1 MKTRRIVL
9 LGPPGSGKGTQA
21 AKIAARLQVPHIA
34 TGDLFREE
42 IAAQTE
48 LGVLADSFIA
58 HGNLVPDEVTNQVVR
73 ERLAAPDAAGL
84 SCWTAIRARSTRRAP
99 WKRTLAELNRRAS
112 DGAFLIDVPDDAI
125 VQRAIGRV
133 LCPNCGA
140 IYHLQFKPPSVAG
153 ICDICRSVLV
163 VRDDDT
169 PSTVRHR
176 LTVYH
181 RITAPV
187 IEFYKQK
194 NLLAKRGWRGET
206 RRNFGRA
213 TCADRKSLVELSPW
227 RTPKISSWTDWS
239 GAAQGERQA

>member
-1 MKTRRIVL
+1 MSAQRIVL

-21 AKIAARLQVPHIA
+21 AKIAAHLSVPHIA

-42 IAAQTE
+42 ITAQTE
-48 LGVLADSFIA
+48 LGILADSFIA
-58 HGNLVPDEVTNQVVR
+58 YGNLVPDEVTNQVVR
-73 ERLAAPDAAGL
+73 ERLAMPDAEGFVL
-84 SCWTAIRARSTRRAP
+84 DGYP
-99 WKRTLAELNRRAS
+99 RTLDQARALEENLATLDRPL

-125 VQRAIGRV
+125 VQRAVGRV

-153 ICDICRSVLV
+153 ICDLCRSVLV

-176 LTVYH
+176 LAVYH

-187 IEFYKQK
+187 IDFYRER
-194 NLLAKRGWRGET
+194 NLLGSVDGVGKPEEILGLLLALIE
-206 RRNFGRA
+206 
-213 TCADRKSLVELSPW
+213 KSW
-227 RTPKISSWTDWS
+227 
-239 GAAQGERQA
+239 

>member
-1 MKTRRIVL
+1 MTPRRIIL
-9 LGPPGSGKGTQA
+9 LGPPGSGKGTQSVR
-21 AKIAARLQVPHIA
+21 IAAHLNVPHIA

-48 LGVLADSFIA
+48 LGILADSFIA
-58 HGNLVPDEVTNQVVR
+58 YGNLVPDEVTNEVVR
-73 ERLAAPDAAGL
+73 ERLAQSDAQGFVL
-84 SCWTAIRARSTRRAP
+84 DGYP
-99 WKRTLAELNRRAS
+99 RTLDQARALEENLKS
-112 DGAFLIDVPDDAI
+112 LGRPLDGAFLIDVPDENI

-133 LCPNCGA
+133 LCPGCGA

-176 LTVYH
+176 LAVYH

-187 IEFYKQK
+187 IGFYKDRSLLK
-194 NLLAKRGWRGET
+194 SVDGVGKPDEIYKLLLAQLGE
-206 RRNFGRA
+206 
-213 TCADRKSLVELSPW
+213 VW
-227 RTPKISSWTDWS
+227 
-239 GAAQGERQA
+239 

>member
-1 MKTRRIVL
+1 MSARRIVL

-21 AKIAARLQVPHIA
+21 VKIAAHLSVPHIA

-58 HGNLVPDEVTNQVVR
+58 YGNLVPDEVTNQVVR
-73 ERLAAPDAAGL
+73 ERLAMPDAQGFVLDGYPRTLDQA
-84 SCWTAIRARSTRRAP
+84 RALEEN
-99 WKRTLAELNRRAS
+99 LAELKRPL

-125 VQRAIGRV
+125 VQRAVGRV
-133 LCPNCGA
+133 LCPGCGA

-153 ICDICRSVLV
+153 ICDLCRSVLV

-187 IEFYKQK
+187 ISFYRDR
-194 NLLAKRGWRGET
+194 NLLESVDGVGKPEEITGALLALLE
-206 RRNFGRA
+206 
-213 TCADRKSLVELSPW
+213 D
-227 RTPKISSWTDWS
+227 SW
-239 GAAQGERQA
+239 